1 MTRTVA
7 VVGLGQMGRSAL
19 GILLDR
25 LPDTQFVALDRSEEA
40 VRHAESLA
48 PERVTGRIADVS
60 KGEVDLTGVDA
71 VVNLTGPFFAGSDA
85 VARAALAA
93 GAAYV
98 DICDDVEGT
107 EAILALDDEAK
118 RAGLPLITGAGLSPG
133 VSNWMASRLLDA
145 HPTADGVQ
153 VVWLVHES
161 DPGGLAPL
169 RHMLHMAVST
179 CPVYRDGK
187 WEQSAGFV
195 PSTAASY
202 AFPEPY
208 GVIEAYDT
216 AHPEPVTLSRHYPQL
231 TYASCKG
238 TLRPAWANAAFS
250 TLGRIGFGHTDV
262 TVDIDGTQVEPA
274 EFLWKLMW
282 ARYNR
287 KPDEQPSASSAVLVQ
302 ALAGQEVL
310 GSLAITDDAPMSR
323 TTGLGAAVAAV
334 VLLDHGALPGAWGPE
349 ALRWDVALPLYE
361 DILVSLAGEGSRITR
376 VQPTPAA

>member
-1 MTRTVA
+1 MSRTVA

-19 GILLDR
+19 GILLDQ
-25 LPDTQFVALDRSEEA
+25 LTDAKFVAVDRSEEA
-40 VRHAESLA
+40 VRHAESLD
-48 PERVTGRIADVS
+48 PSRVTGRVADVS
-60 KGEVDLTGVDA
+60 REVPDLAGAAA
-71 VVNLTGPFFAGSDA
+71 VVNLTGPFFTGSDA

-107 EAILALDDEAK
+107 EAILALHGEAQ
-118 RAGLPLITGAGLSPG
+118 RAGVPLITGAGLSPG

-145 HPTADGVQ
+145 HPTADGIQ
-153 VVWLVHES
+153 VVWVVHES

-169 RHMLHMAVST
+169 RHMLHMAVSP
-179 CPVYRDGK
+179 CPVWRGGT
-187 WEQSAGFV
+187 WERSPGFV

-202 AFPEPY
+202 RFPQPL

-238 TLRPAWANAAFS
+238 AMHPAWANAAFS
-250 TLGRIGFGHTDV
+250 TLGRIGFGHADV
-262 TVDIDGTQVEPA
+262 RVDVGGTPVEPA
-274 EFLWKLMW
+274 EFLWKLLW

-287 KPDEQPSASSAVLVQ
+287 KPAKPASAASGVLVQ
-302 ALAGQEVL
+302 ALAGQEIL
-310 GSLAITDDAPMSR
+310 GSLVIDDDAAMSR

-334 VLLDHGALPGAWGPE
+334 VLMDHGAAPGAWGPE

-361 DILVSLAGEGSRITR
+361 GILAGLSGRGVGLIR
-376 VQPTPAA
+376 AQPASAS

>member
-1 MTRTVA
+1 MTRTIA

-19 GILLDR
+19 GILLDQ
-25 LPDTQFVALDRSEEA
+25 LPDARFVALDRSEEA
-40 VRHAESLA
+40 VKHAESLA
-48 PERVTGRIADVS
+48 PERVTGRLADVS
-60 KGEVDLTGVDA
+60 RGGVDLTGVDA

-107 EAILALDDEAK
+107 EAILALDAEAK
-118 RAGLPLITGAGLSPG
+118 KADVPLITGAGLSPG

-145 HPTADGVQ
+145 HPAADGVQ

-179 CPVYRDGK
+179 CPVWRDGK
-187 WEQSAGFV
+187 WEQSPGFV

-202 AFPEPY
+202 GFPDPH

-216 AHPEPVTLSRHYPQL
+216 AHPEPLTLSRHYPRL

-238 TLRPAWANAAFS
+238 TLRPDWANAAFS
-250 TLGRIGFGHTDV
+250 TLGRIGFGYTDV
-262 TVDIDGTQVEPA
+262 RVDVDGTQVEPA

-287 KPDEQPSASSAVLVQ
+287 KPAKRPSASSAVLVQ

-310 GSLAITDDAPMSR
+310 DSLVITDDAPMSR

-334 VLLDHGALPGAWGPE
+334 VLMGHGARAGAWGPE
-349 ALRWDVALPLYE
+349 ELRWDVALPLYE
-361 DILVSLAGEGSRITR
+361 EILVSLAGEGARITR
-376 VQPTPAA
+376 VQPSSVA